1 MQIHELNSYVGTP
14 GSSDYLAVDDG
25 SETKRV
31 AADIL
36 GVQTEMT
43 QAEAEAGTA
52 TGKRLVTP
60 AVFKSAVVAI
70 VSAITNL
77 FVSMTDPEIILDV
90 VVDSSTGRATSGDD
104 MDLYNALVD
113 LGWTSDVIV
122 TE

>member
-25 SETKRV
+25 SETTRV
-31 AADIL
+31 AADML

-43 QAEAEAGTA
+43 QAEAEAGTS
-52 TGKRLVTP
+52 TGKRIITP

-77 FVSMTDPEIILDV
+77 FVSMTDPKIILDV
-90 VVDSSTGRATSGDD
+90 VVDSTTGRATSGEDK
-104 MDLYNALVD
+104 DLYNALVD